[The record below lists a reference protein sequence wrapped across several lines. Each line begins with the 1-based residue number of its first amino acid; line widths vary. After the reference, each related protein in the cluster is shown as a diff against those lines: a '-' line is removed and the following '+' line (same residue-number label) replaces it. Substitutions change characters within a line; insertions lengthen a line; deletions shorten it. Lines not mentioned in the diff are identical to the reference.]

1 MSIDTLFP
9 IAALLGVGTVCG
21 FINTIAG
28 GGSFLTLP
36 VLIFMGL
43 PPTVANGTNR
53 LGIMLQN
60 LFALKEFYSKGF
72 LPLRFAFLVA
82 IPASFG
88 AIAGAYVATSIGD
101 EVFKKSLAII
111 MVVVTLITIINPVKS
126 TGVSGRIG
134 VNGEGKRLI
143 LICVLFFLIGI
154 YGGYIQAGV
163 GFLILAGMTLC
174 GYDLIRGNGVKVFVI
189 LIFTV
194 FALVV
199 FILDGSINYLLGTA
213 LGIGNI
219 LGALLGARVSIKK
232 GSGFVRRFVICT
244 IVLFAIKL
252 FLD

>member
-1 MSIDTLFP
+1 MSIDTLFSL
-9 IAALLGVGTVCG
+9 AALLGVGTICG

-60 LFALKEFYSKGF
+60 LFALREFYSKGF
-72 LPLRFAFLVA
+72 LPVRFAFLVA

-101 EVFKKSLAII
+101 EVFKKSLAVI
-111 MVVVTLITIINPVKS
+111 MLVVTLITIINPVKS
-126 TGVSGRIG
+126 TGASVGIG
-134 VNGEGKRLI
+134 ANGEGKRLI

-194 FALVV
+194 FALLV

-219 LGALLGARVSIKK
+219 MGALLGARVSIKK
-232 GSGFVRRFVICT
+232 GSVFVRRFVICT